1 MQYFVLAAWLVQAAV
16 GLALLA
22 GWITHGRRN
31 IVVVVTHVGLSVA
44 ALGLW
49 VAFLA
54 TDRVEWGWSAFAIVT
69 IGNGFGDYLLVVRS
83 RRLIGTRSSFAK
95 DWAGAAGAAFTGRL
109 PGRVTFH
116 ALFSGVVYFAALAAC
131 IIAST
136 S

>member
-1 MQYFVLAAWLVQAAV
+1 MQYVVLAAWLVQAAV
-16 GLALLA
+16 GLVLLA
-22 GWITHGRRN
+22 GWITHGRPN
-31 IVVVVTHVGLSVA
+31 LAVVVTHVGLSVA
-44 ALGLW
+44 ASGLW

-54 TDRVEWGWSAFAIVT
+54 TDRVGWGWSAFALVT
-69 IGNGFGDYLLVVRS
+69 VGNGFGDYLLVRRS

-95 DWAGAAGAAFTGRL
+95 DWAGAAGAALTGRL

-116 ALFSGVVYFAALAAC
+116 ALFSGVVYFTALTTC